1 MDYFGNL
8 FFIALLVMF
17 AIGSYL
23 TSKAQKAEA
32 QKMNKPQTDAEEL
45 PAEEMEPMTEVEPVP
60 QPVPPVAV
68 PRKSKRKAAAKAV
81 APTPPHTPP
90 HHSSQLKEKQ
100 KVETNLQPEKEPEG
114 INLALDLDD
123 MKKAVIYSEILNRK
137 YS

>member
-1 MDYFGNL
+1 MDNLGNWI
-8 FFIALLVMF
+8 FIVLV
-17 AIGSYL
+17 ILSLVGSYL
-23 TSKAQKAEA
+23 TDKAQKAEA
-32 QKMNKPQTDAEEL
+32 KKMKPPPTSEEEF
-45 PAEEMEPMTEVEPVP
+45 PAEEIEPMPKAEPVP

-68 PRKSKRKAAAKAV
+68 PRKSKRKAAAKVV

>member
-1 MDYFGNL
+1 MDNLGNWI
-8 FFIALLVMF
+8 FIVLV
-17 AIGSYL
+17 ILSLVGSYL
-23 TSKAQKAEA
+23 TDKAQKAEA

-68 PRKSKRKAAAKAV
+68 PRKSKRKAAAKVV

-100 KVETNLQPEKEPEG
+100 KMETNLQPEKEPEG
-114 INLALDLDD
+114 INLALDLED

>member
-1 MDYFGNL
+1 MDNLGNWI
-8 FFIALLVMF
+8 FIVLV
-17 AIGSYL
+17 ILSLVGSYL
-23 TSKAQKAEA
+23 TDKAQKAEA
-32 QKMNKPQTDAEEL
+32 KKMKPPPTGEEEF
-45 PAEEMEPMTEVEPVP
+45 PAEEIEPMPKVE
-60 QPVPPVAV
+60 PVPPVAV
-68 PRKSKRKAAAKAV
+68 PRKSKRKAAAKVV